1 MRYRCLV
8 FDHDDT
14 TVNSTATIHYP
25 AFMAFLKEYYPGRSC
40 TLEEYFVKNFHP
52 GFLEWCVED
61 FGMTDEQ
68 LNIEVDYWLHYV
80 ESRIPEAYPGIR
92 ELMVR
97 QKEEGGLV
105 CVISHSMKYN
115 ILRDFKA
122 NNLPEPDL
130 IYGWEEPPEH
140 RKPNAWPLRQLMKT
154 FALQPSEVLMIDDLK
169 PGYDMAVKTGGDFA
183 AAGWANDVAEI
194 EQFMRRNCKLYFKT
208 VQELA
213 DYLKS

>member
-52 GFLEWCVED
+52 GFIEWCVED
-61 FGMTDEQ
+61 FGMSEKLLKTETEFW
-68 LNIEVDYWLHYV
+68 LNYVD
-80 ESRIPEAYPGIR
+80 SRIPKAYPGIR
-92 ELMVR
+92 ELMIR
-97 QKEEGGLV
+97 QKDEGGLV

-115 ILRDFKA
+115 ILRDFKQ
-122 NNLPEPDL
+122 NGLPEPDL

-140 RKPNAWPLRQLMKT
+140 RKPNAWPLKQLLRT
-154 FALQPSEVLMIDDLK
+154 FSLEPTEVLMIDDLK
-169 PGYDMAVKTGGDFA
+169 PGYDMAARVGVDFA
-183 AAGWANDVAEI
+183 AAGWANDVTEI
-194 EQFMRRNCKLYFKT
+194 EHFMRQNCRLYFKT
-208 VQELA
+208 VQELS
-213 DYLKS
+213 DYLK

>member
-52 GFLEWCVED
+52 GFIEWCVED
-61 FGMTDEQ
+61 FGMSEKMLETETKFW
-68 LNIEVDYWLHYV
+68 LNYV
-80 ESRIPEAYPGIR
+80 ESRIPVAYPGIR
-92 ELMVR
+92 ELMMR

-105 CVISHSMKYN
+105 CVISHSMKHN
-115 ILRDFKA
+115 ILRDFKQ
-122 NNLPEPDL
+122 NGLPEPDL

-140 RKPNAWPLRQLMKT
+140 RKPNAWPMEQLISQ
-154 FALQPSEVLMIDDLK
+154 FSLEPSEVLMIDDLK
-169 PGYDMAVKTGGDFA
+169 PGYDMAVKAGVDFA
-183 AAGWANDVAEI
+183 AAGWANDVPEI
-194 EQFMRRNCKLYFKT
+194 ETFMRQNCRLYFKT
-208 VQELA
+208 VQELSE
-213 DYLKS
+213 YLK